1 MTRHERTLKGCWD
14 IPLIRSFESM
24 SFYNVEVK
32 KKANI
37 YHGGKVTSRTI
48 ITERGEKKTLGVM
61 LPGAYRFETGAAET
75 IDILLGS
82 CRVKPAGKQV
92 WEAYRANESF
102 SVPANSYFEIE
113 VNDLLDY
120 VCHFDRG

>member
-1 MTRHERTLKGCWD
+1 
-14 IPLIRSFESM
+14 M